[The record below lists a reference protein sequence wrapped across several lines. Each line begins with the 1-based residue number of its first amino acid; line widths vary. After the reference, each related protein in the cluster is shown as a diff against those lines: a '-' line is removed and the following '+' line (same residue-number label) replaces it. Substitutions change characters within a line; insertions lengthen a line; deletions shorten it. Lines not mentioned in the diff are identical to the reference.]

1 MKYRYVMIQ
10 KKIKEGDWNAQILIE
25 DPDKPIGKRRIEN
38 EIEQGGN
45 IVGWIDTDCPRT
57 YIQNGMKFS
66 EMKKLDEIKSTVR
79 NILDVRKVSV
89 MCRAYARITPPIY

>member
-25 DPDKPIGKRRIEN
+25 DPHKPIGKKRIEN

-45 IVGWIDTDCPRT
+45 IVGWIDTDCPKT

-66 EMKKLDEIKSTVR
+66 EMKKVDEIKSTVR
-79 NILDVRKVSV
+79 NISEKLEEIFW
-89 MCRAYARITPPIY
+89 M

>member
-25 DPDKPIGKRRIEN
+25 DPDKPIGKKRIEN

-45 IVGWIDTDCPRT
+45 IVGWIDTDCQKR
-57 YIQNGMKFS
+57 YIQQGMKFS
-66 EMKKLDEIKSTVR
+66 EMKKVDEIQSIVR
-79 NILDVRKVSV
+79 EIREKLEEIFWK
-89 MCRAYARITPPIY
+89 